1 MQSTNLDARVSGFK
15 VECFP
20 FREPER
26 SGVREHIN
34 MKIVCEQTVGR
45 LKGEENKTQKKD
57 YLHEV
62 ALNLN

>member
-1 MQSTNLDARVSGFK
+1 MFQIG
-15 VECFP
+15 CFP

-45 LKGEENKTQKKD
+45 LTGEVNKTKKG
-57 YLHEV
+57 LPARGSPEFK
-62 ALNLN
+62 LM

>member
-1 MQSTNLDARVSGFK
+1 LQSPNLDARVSGFK
-15 VECFP
+15 VEFFS

-45 LKGEENKTQKKD
+45 LKGEVNKTQKKD